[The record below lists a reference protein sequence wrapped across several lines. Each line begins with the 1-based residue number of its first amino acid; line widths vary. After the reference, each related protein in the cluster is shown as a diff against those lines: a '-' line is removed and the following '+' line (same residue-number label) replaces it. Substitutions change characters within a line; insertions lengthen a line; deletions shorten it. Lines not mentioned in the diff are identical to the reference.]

1 MDKLLDFSGQV
12 ALITGAAQGF
22 GALLAKEL
30 GARGA
35 KLVLG
40 DVKTELLDAHAS
52 SLRAHGIETVALR
65 CNVAQESDCK
75 AMVDAALTNFGRLD
89 LAINNAGIGQQL
101 TLIESVSDED
111 FEAQWRVNVMG
122 VQYGLRHQIA
132 AMKQQGSGCILN
144 VSSMAGMGAAPML
157 AAYSAAK
164 HAVIGLSK
172 TAAVETAPHNIRV
185 NAISPFFAL
194 TPLVTESALAAQGL
208 EQAKVSLARNCPM
221 RRLAEPEEIV
231 NTMLLL
237 LSPGNSY
244 MTGQAIAVDGGVSA
258 I

>member
-1 MDKLLDFSGQV
+1 MDKLLDFTGQV

-22 GALLAKEL
+22 GALLAQEL

-40 DVKTELLDAHAS
+40 DVKTDALEAVADA
-52 SLRAHGIETVALR
+52 LRAQGIETVSQT
-65 CNVAQESDCK
+65 CNVAKEIDCK
-75 AMVDAALTNFGRLD
+75 AMVDAALSHFGRLD

-101 TLIESVSDED
+101 TLVEQVSDED

-122 VQYGLRHQIA
+122 VQYGLRHQIP

-208 EQAKVSLARNCPM
+208 EQAKISLARHCPM
-221 RRLAEPEEIV
+221 RRLAEPIEIV